1 MSDRPADAPKITE
14 REWQVT
20 IETLA
25 RWCGW
30 RVYHTYDS
38 RRSNAGFPDLVLV
51 HPDGRLIFAE
61 LKTETGKVTK
71 AQEAWLHDLESADK
85 PTAVVWRPSSIDAAK
100 KALERPIRPTP
111 EPLGDMYERHG
122 ALPLSRGGLEV

>member
-1 MSDRPADAPKITE
+1 MTDRPLDAPKITE

-20 IETLA
+20 VETMA

-61 LKTETGKVTK
+61 LKTDTGKITK
-71 AQEAWLHDLESADK
+71 AQQGWLEALE
-85 PTAVVWRPSSIDAAK
+85 TAVKPSVAVWRPRDLETAKAA
-100 KALERPIRPTP
+100 LQRPGRLHELGERPEHLITRGTTI
-111 EPLGDMYERHG
+111 
-122 ALPLSRGGLEV
+122 GGLEI